1 MGGGHDVTF
10 LLRSDY
16 AAAKTHGLAL
26 KSADGDMY
34 LPPDSPRLRST
45 TEGMQPVDWLVLGL
59 KAYALKHARELAGP
73 CYGVHTRV
81 LAITNGLCDDDLA
94 LVFGRE
100 RTFGAIA
107 YVCVTRAAPAVIH
120 HLHYGDLLIGK
131 LSGAR
136 DLWRDSRVGV
146 EVTPCLL
153 RARWEKLLYNIPFSG
168 MSVAMGGVTVD
179 IIAKDPSAR
188 AAATRMMEEARAIGN
203 ADLAAHGVEGEMPA
217 ALLGKMWDYTDR
229 AGAYLP
235 SASVDLLAGRPVE
248 LEHLLEVPLARA
260 AALGVPAPTL
270 SEQLE
275 LARAAVQARMSKVEA
290 QSRGAGCS
298 SGACVEQA

>member
-1 MGGGHDVTF
+1 MGGGAEGSSGGTDSRCSVLVIGTGAVGCLYGARLLEAGHDVTF

-16 AAAKTHGLAL
+16 AAAKTHGLTL

-59 KAYALKHARELAGP
+59 KAYALKHARELAGQ
-73 CYGVHTRV
+73 CYGARTRV

-94 LVFGRE
+94 LAFGKE
-100 RTFGAIA
+100 RTFGAIV

-120 HLHYGDLLIGK
+120 HLHYGDLLIGHLGGDAAQ

-179 IIAKDPSAR
+179 VIAKDADAR

-203 ADLAAHGVEGEMPA
+203 ADLAAHGVEGEMPV

-235 SASVDLLAGRPVE
+235 SVSI
-248 LEHLLEVPLARA
+248 
-260 AALGVPAPTL
+260 
-270 SEQLE
+270 
-275 LARAAVQARMSKVEA
+275 
-290 QSRGAGCS
+290 
-298 SGACVEQA
+298 